1 MKEKSIKSIER
12 DLLQI
17 AQYDKSIVE
26 IDIVGSY
33 AKKMQNY
40 NSDIDVI
47 FIYKNRINE
56 DALFMII
63 GEIINR
69 YKILIHPILLNKEFM
84 NEKNRYF
91 CELLLNKITIY
102 RR

>member
-17 AQYDKSIVE
+17 AQCDKSIVE

>member
-33 AKKMQNY
+33 AKKMQNH

-91 CELLLNKITIY
+91 CELLLNKITIF